1 MTENEKMWCSL
12 AYTLLTMVLLFLLIC
27 IVYA

>member
-1 MTENEKMWCSL
+1 MTEDENMWCSL
-12 AYTLLTMVLLFLLIC
+12 AYTLLAMILLFLLIC